1 MLKMKKK
8 NKENTLELHW
18 RILLIYFNVEF
29 PIILHLMTFCF
40 ETFFGDFPGKKNLS
54 GKIIWRNDLERC
66 QNINMFIQCCFLAQQ
81 LAEDLFFFLV
91 S

>member
-1 MLKMKKK
+1 
-8 NKENTLELHW
+8 
-18 RILLIYFNVEF
+18 
-29 PIILHLMTFCF
+29 MTFCF

-81 LAEDLFFFLV
+81 LAEYCFTITKCSEICILDENRFC
-91 S
+91 